1 MPVVRPSSRRRSARL
16 RALQTPS
23 RRGQKA
29 MEQVQGPVT
38 RGRGSKSRGIRNP
51 AASTGLDHAKIQ
63 IQWLSAPSRTQKVID
78 HLQNNQADCRVLF
91 YSDGKQLHSDGDRPS
106 GKDKVSICAVIAK
119 KIRDSTNNHINSLR
133 KKYRECHD
141 RLHATGAGIM
151 PQDENTAQNLHAQI
165 LQEFPWYDDL
175 VGIMGGNPALSL
187 KTISSRPGVDH
198 AADYFAI
205 SSAAGS
211 SYSETL
217 RSGSAQFGAR
227 PEPVSTNPGAQL
239 PSAQPQPPSS
249 GGQFYPPPSGGQFY
263 PPPSGAQFYP
273 PHSGGQPYP
282 PSSGGQ
288 PYPPSSGAQLPSAQ
302 PQPPSSGGQFYPPPS
317 GGQFYPPSSGAQPY
331 PPSSGA
337 QPFPP
342 SSGAQPYPP
351 SSGAQPFPPSS
362 GAQPYPP
369 SSGAQPFPPSSGAQP
384 YPPSSGAQPFPP
396 SSGAQP
402 YPPPGHHYHGG
413 QPAGNQFFDS
423 PLDNDDDSDINMPD
437 YLSPLNYDD
446 GGMDFSFSD
455 IPRPTPPPQH
465 DYRNERNVTI
475 LDSPPNSR
483 RAASKRPLPPS
494 SPSPPITPPPAQSEF
509 VLPRTSQASFRDSRA
524 SFGMSDL
531 KDPKRRTSTGSLKP
545 TSRRSSGSSQSKPA
559 SVSSAPMS
567 TSTPMTSPANSSST
581 GKQKQAK
588 KPRSDIQS
596 RVELLNDEIENAQSD
611 RITREELKNERYMAK
626 YNLAR
631 QVNEHKYLKT
641 ERADDHAEAAAAH
654 IRGLE
659 AKNSEIRLREAETKM
674 HDAVAH
680 AHAEEAATLR
690 LKIEYAR
697 LMGSNSGS

>member
-1 MPVVRPSSRRRSARL
+1 MPVVRPSSSCRSVRL
-16 RALQTPS
+16 WALQTPS

-63 IQWLSAPSRTQKVID
+63 IQWPSAPSRMQKVVN

-91 YSDGKQLHSDGDRPS
+91 YSDRKQLHSDGDRPS

-119 KIRDSTNNHINSLR
+119 YVFEGDEEYKDHYKAAPEKFRDSTNNHINSLR
-133 KKYRECHD
+133 KKYCECHD
-141 RLHATGAGIM
+141 RLHATGTGIM

-227 PEPVSTNPGAQL
+227 PEPVSTNPGTQL

-288 PYPPSSGAQLPSAQ
+288 P
-302 PQPPSSGGQFYPPPS
+302 
-317 GGQFYPPSSGAQPY
+317 
-331 PPSSGA
+331 
-337 QPFPP
+337 FPP
-342 SSGAQPYPP
+342 SSG
-351 SSGAQPFPPSS
+351 S
-362 GAQPYPP
+362 
-369 SSGAQPFPPSSGAQP
+369 
-384 YPPSSGAQPFPP
+384 
-396 SSGAQP
+396 QP

-413 QPAGNQFFDS
+413 QPASNQFFDS
-423 PLDNDDDSDINMPD
+423 PLDDDDDSDINMPN

-455 IPRPTPPPQH
+455 IPQPTPPPQH

-475 LDSPPNSR
+475 LDSPLNSR

-509 VLPRTSQASFRDSRA
+509 VLPRTSQASF
-524 SFGMSDL
+524 
-531 KDPKRRTSTGSLKP
+531 
-545 TSRRSSGSSQSKPA
+545 
-559 SVSSAPMS
+559 
-567 TSTPMTSPANSSST
+567 
-581 GKQKQAK
+581 
-588 KPRSDIQS
+588 
-596 RVELLNDEIENAQSD
+596 
-611 RITREELKNERYMAK
+611 
-626 YNLAR
+626 
-631 QVNEHKYLKT
+631 
-641 ERADDHAEAAAAH
+641 
-654 IRGLE
+654 
-659 AKNSEIRLREAETKM
+659 
-674 HDAVAH
+674 
-680 AHAEEAATLR
+680 
-690 LKIEYAR
+690 
-697 LMGSNSGS
+697 